1 MYFLKGWG
9 NPDRLQWRLKVEL
22 WTCYLSFSWETKVID
37 PDKVHADKMLV
48 YFVCVIL
55 KVKSNG
61 HVVSHI
67 PNTYLP
73 HKDKLSQND
82 PDVTWH
88 EILFFT
94 SSKLTMKFWWNK
106 MSGCGPFAIILPPP
120 PFLSTGVSQ
129 IQGVVTTR
137 VIIGKLTC
145 NSPLCLSILWWSLK
159 GSLETPRIFWPC
171 LQC

>member
-1 MYFLKGWG
+1 M
-9 NPDRLQWRLKVEL
+9 

-55 KVKSNG
+55 KVKSNR

-67 PNTYLP
+67 PDTYLP
-73 HKDKLSQND
+73 HKDKLPQND

-94 SSKLTMKFWWNK
+94 SSKLAMKFWWNK
-106 MSGCGPFAIILPPP
+106 MSGCGPFAVTRHHPCPPSH
-120 PFLSTGVSQ
+120 LSFYRSQ
-129 IQGVVTTR
+129 PEIESGHSSR
-137 VIIGKLTC
+137 VIIRKLTC

-159 GSLETPRIFWPC
+159 GSLETPRIFWTF
-171 LQC
+171 LQS